1 MYLNTLS
8 LFLVDGLIS
17 QREIPNYHSTI
28 ICELRIVVD
37 ACDLLDDSSHTTQ
50 PRFRPRQVNRHLISD
65 SDFETPDYMV
75 SNYETQDFDF
85 GGFEPTP
92 TMSYDC
98 HVNDQRRGNNGPSV
112 DRATWDA
119 FSDNYKEHWKG

>member
-1 MYLNTLS
+1 MGFGEAEKAS
-8 LFLVDGLIS
+8 RVI
-17 QREIPNYHSTI
+17 QPSTD
-28 ICELRIVVD
+28 CTRCV
-37 ACDLLDDSSHTTQ
+37 T
-50 PRFRPRQVNRHLISD
+50 R

-98 HVNDQRRGNNGPSV
+98 HVNDQR
-112 DRATWDA
+112 
-119 FSDNYKEHWKG
+119 